1 MTILVLSIPIFLL
14 GMKLFGSFYGAKS
27 LLGTLALSLFTSLWC
42 RIFGYEGILD
52 YSKDMNVWLSCL
64 YGGVLAGTGIGLVM
78 KSGSNTGGT
87 DIIALIISR
96 YTHIPAGTSLLIVDG
111 IIIAASAFVFSV
123 ESALYA
129 IVVSYIVSLMINKIV
144 LSSGTGYARTAY
156 IISDRLDEIGDFIIR
171 ELDRSGTIINA
182 KGLFSKEDRPML
194 MVVLP
199 NYTIARLVRFVHEKD
214 PEAFM
219 TIIDTYQVLG
229 EGFTPLGQ
237 AVEEQKHDVTQG

>member
-1 MTILVLSIPIFLL
+1 MVLSIPIFLL
-14 GMKLFGSFYGAKS
+14 GMKLFGSYYGAKS

-123 ESALYA
+123 
-129 IVVSYIVSLMINKIV
+129 
-144 LSSGTGYARTAY
+144 
-156 IISDRLDEIGDFIIR
+156 
-171 ELDRSGTIINA
+171 
-182 KGLFSKEDRPML
+182 
-194 MVVLP
+194 
-199 NYTIARLVRFVHEKD
+199 
-214 PEAFM
+214 
-219 TIIDTYQVLG
+219 
-229 EGFTPLGQ
+229 
-237 AVEEQKHDVTQG
+237 